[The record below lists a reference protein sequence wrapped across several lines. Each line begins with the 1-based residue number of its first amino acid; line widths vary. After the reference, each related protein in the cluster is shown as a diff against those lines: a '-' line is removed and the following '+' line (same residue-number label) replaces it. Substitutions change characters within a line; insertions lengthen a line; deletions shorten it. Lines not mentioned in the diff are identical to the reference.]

1 MTLISN
7 GSMMLLKYKLNNVCD
22 ADNRA
27 ANGAQRTMIIHIY
40 HNILWLSIRKCQN
53 NVYREHSHRRNTHY
67 LRIKC
72 VLQAH
77 HENNAYCV
85 RIKSVLGKYAS
96 AHLQHHY
103 CLIGVQLRIALTV
116 AKKLSL
122 MEGAYHYYY
131 LMCDMNSDYPMAT
144 TYLSL
149 SINSEFVGFCTGR
162 PVFNRFLP
170 YHRIAYF
177 INVPI
182 KKLIFSFCEYLL
194 FYHTFSEVL
203 PG

>member
-1 MTLISN
+1 MYIENIVIDAIRIISV
-7 GSMMLLKYKLNNVCD
+7 LN
-22 ADNRA
+22 AYYR
-27 ANGAQRTMIIHIY
+27 HITE
-40 HNILWLSIRKCQN
+40 IM
-53 NVYREHSHRRNTHY
+53 
-67 LRIKC
+67 RIAC
-72 VLQAH
+72 VLK
-77 HENNAYCV
+77 AYWANMLPLICSTTIV
-85 RIKSVLGKYAS
+85 SSVSSCGL
-96 AHLQHHY
+96 LWR
-103 CLIGVQLRIALTV
+103 LR
-116 AKKLSL
+116 KKLSL

>member
-1 MTLISN
+1 MRCRPQTCKWCTKNNDNSYIPQYIVVVNTKILIYCFSK
-7 GSMMLLKYKLNNVCD
+7 SLKI
-22 ADNRA
+22 A
-27 ANGAQRTMIIHIY
+27 
-40 HNILWLSIRKCQN
+40 
-53 NVYREHSHRRNTHY
+53 NTHY
-67 LRIKC
+67 LRVKC

-77 HENNAYCV
+77 HENNAHCV

-103 CLIGVQLRIALTV
+103 CLIGVQLRIGLTV

>member
-1 MTLISN
+1 MVVNTKTLIYCTFPTV
-7 GSMMLLKYKLNNVCD
+7 KK
-22 ADNRA
+22 A
-27 ANGAQRTMIIHIY
+27 
-40 HNILWLSIRKCQN
+40 
-53 NVYREHSHRRNTHY
+53 NTHY

-72 VLQAH
+72 VLQAYH
-77 HENNAYCV
+77 KDNAYCV
-85 RIKSVLGKYAS
+85 RIKIVLGKYAS

-103 CLIGVQLRIALTV
+103 CLIGVQLRIGLTV

-149 SINSEFVGFCTGR
+149 SINSEFVCFCTGC
-162 PVFNRFLP
+162 PVFNGFLP

-182 KKLIFSFCEYLL
+182 KKLIFSFSKYLL
-194 FYHTFSEVL
+194 FYHTLSECL